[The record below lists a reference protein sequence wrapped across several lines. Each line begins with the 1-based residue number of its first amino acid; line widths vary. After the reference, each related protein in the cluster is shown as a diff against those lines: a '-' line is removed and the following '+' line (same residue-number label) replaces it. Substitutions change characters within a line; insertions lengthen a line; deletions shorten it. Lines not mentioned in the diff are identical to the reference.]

1 MSFLKIHSFDMRRVL
16 FSQLKVGETYYE
28 CYTDSRDKFVGFDG
42 YCAIFKQ
49 NVFFAYKKC
58 RFYELIP
65 FKEIVRT
72 VKMNHLNHLIDSN
85 SDSLSVNLNE
95 LNDSNESNQH
105 DIFDDLT
112 HLVNDAL
119 FFK

>member
-1 MSFLKIHSFDMRRVL
+1 MKIHFDMRRVL

-28 CYTDSRDKFVGFDG
+28 YYTDSRDKFVGFDG

-58 RFYELIP
+58 QFYELVP
-65 FKEIVRT
+65 FKEIVRINRINEIASLLPEN
-72 VKMNHLNHLIDSN
+72 VLDIPVIN
-85 SDSLSVNLNE
+85 SDDLADDL
-95 LNDSNESNQH
+95 
-105 DIFDDLT
+105 DLT
-112 HLVNDAL
+112 HLGNDAL

>member
-28 CYTDSRDKFVGFDG
+28 YYTDSRDKFVGFNG

-58 RFYELIP
+58 KFYEVVP
-65 FKEIVRT
+65 FKEIVR
-72 VKMNHLNHLIDSN
+72 MNQINQIKDEID
-85 SDSLSVNLNE
+85 
-95 LNDSNESNQH
+95 
-105 DIFDDLT
+105 DDLA
-112 HLVNDAL
+112 HIGNDTL
-119 FFK
+119 FFE

>member
-1 MSFLKIHSFDMRRVL
+1 MKIHSFDMRRVL

-28 CYTDSRDKFVGFDG
+28 YYTDSRDKFVGFDG

-58 RFYELIP
+58 QFYELVP
-65 FKEIVRT
+65 FKEIVRINRIN
-72 VKMNHLNHLIDSN
+72 KIA
-85 SDSLSVNLNE
+85 SLVSENVLDVPVSE
-95 LNDSNESNQH
+95 
-105 DIFDDLT
+105 IDDLDLS
-112 HLVNDAL
+112 HLGNDVL

>member
-1 MSFLKIHSFDMRRVL
+1 MKIHSFDMRRVL

-28 CYTDSRDKFVGFDG
+28 YYTDSRDKFVGFDG

-49 NVFFAYKKC
+49 HVFFAYKKC

-72 VKMNHLNHLIDSN
+72 VKMNQ
-85 SDSLSVNLNE
+85 
-95 LNDSNESNQH
+95 LNDSEL
-105 DIFDDLT
+105 DPELDPEVDLDSDLS
-112 HLVNDAL
+112 HLGNDAL
-119 FFK
+119 FFQ